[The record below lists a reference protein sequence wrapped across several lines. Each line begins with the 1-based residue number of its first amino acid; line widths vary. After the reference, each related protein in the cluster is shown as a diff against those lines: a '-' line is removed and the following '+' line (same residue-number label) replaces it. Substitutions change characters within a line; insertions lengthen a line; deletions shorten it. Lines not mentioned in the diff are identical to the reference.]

1 LKNLIHFILKNVHW
15 LLFFLLLFLSV
26 FLLIRNNEFQRS
38 KYLTVFQ
45 EIAGNVYTVSYSVES
60 YMNLK
65 TTNSDL
71 MQRVASLEQEV
82 LIYQK
87 KLEILTDLTD
97 SHEMKFDTDTL
108 LTYHFIGAQVIHNQT
123 GGIENYI
130 TLNKGAKDGIEK
142 DMGVVT
148 SKGVVGVVIKASPHF
163 SIVIPILNAKYKLN
177 CRIKSSNYSGPLA
190 WEGEDT
196 RYAYL
201 KELPKHATYNVGD
214 TIVTSG
220 YSTVFPEGIPVGTI
234 ENLYIQKTENYN
246 SLKVKLFTD
255 FATLSEVMIIR
266 NTLKDEQIAIEKGVF
281 N

>member
-1 LKNLIHFILKNVHW
+1 M
-15 LLFFLLLFLSV
+15 
-26 FLLIRNNEFQRS
+26 LIRNNEFQRS

-45 EIAGNVYTVSYSVES
+45 EIAGDVYTVSNSVES

-71 MQRVASLEQEV
+71 MQKVASLEEEL

-87 KLEILTDLTD
+87 KLEILTNLA
-97 SHEMKFDTDTL
+97 SAHEVRFDTDTL
-108 LTYHFIGAQVIHNQT
+108 LTYHFIEARVIHNQIFGT
-123 GGIENYI
+123 ENYI
-130 TLNKGAKDGIEK
+130 TLNKGSKDGIEK

-148 SKGVVGVVIKASPHF
+148 SKGVVGVIIKASPHF
-163 SIVIPILNAKYKLN
+163 SIVIPILNAKYKVN

-190 WEGEDT
+190 WEGGDP

-201 KELPKHATYNVGD
+201 TELPKHATYDVGD

-220 YSTVFPEGIPVGTI
+220 YSTVFPVGIPVGVI
-234 ENLYIQKTENYN
+234 EKSQIQQTENYN

-255 FATLSEVMIIR
+255 FATLSEVMVIK

>member
-1 LKNLIHFILKNVHW
+1 
-15 LLFFLLLFLSV
+15 
-26 FLLIRNNEFQRS
+26 
-38 KYLTVFQ
+38 
-45 EIAGNVYTVSYSVES
+45 
-60 YMNLK
+60 MNLK
-65 TTNSDL
+65 TANSDL
-71 MQRVASLEQEV
+71 MQRIASLEQEV
-82 LIYQK
+82 LVYRK
-87 KLEILTDLTD
+87 ELEILSDLSN
-97 SHEMKFDTDTL
+97 SHEIVFDTDTL
-108 LTYHFIGAQVIHNQT
+108 LSYHFIEARVVHNQI

-130 TLNKGAKDGIEK
+130 TLNKGSKDGIEK

-148 SKGVVGVVIKASPHF
+148 SKGVVGVIIKATPHF

-190 WEGEDT
+190 WEGEDP

-201 KELPKHATYNVGD
+201 KELPKHTTYNVGD

-234 ENLYIQKTENYN
+234 DNSQIQKTENYN

-255 FATLSEVMIIR
+255 FATISEVMVIK
-266 NTLKDEQIAIEKGVF
+266 NTLKEEQIAIEKGVF